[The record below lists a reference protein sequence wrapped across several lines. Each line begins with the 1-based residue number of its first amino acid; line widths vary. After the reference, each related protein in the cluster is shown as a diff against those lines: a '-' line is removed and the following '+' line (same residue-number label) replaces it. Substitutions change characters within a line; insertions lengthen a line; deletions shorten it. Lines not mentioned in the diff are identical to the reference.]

1 MRGRVPVAAGLAAVV
16 LLTPMAGAQADPK
29 PTVAQAKAK
38 LSKLNEQADTLVDRY
53 NAANEKWKKAKQKY
67 LAIND
72 DYKKQNVRVEALR
85 SGLVSMAVSSYQV
98 GEMGSWGGVFYSS
111 NPDAM
116 LSGLATL
123 NHMSAERAG
132 RLREYEGAI
141 KDLKDRRDQSK
152 AVYKE
157 ATDVRGELADEKDKV
172 DKLVREQMK
181 LLRSLGTYNPGNPN
195 SAGVVY
201 AGPASGNAL
210 SALQFAYK
218 QVGKPYRYGGTG
230 PASWDCSG
238 LVQAAWAAAGVTL
251 PRTSYEQWAWGAS
264 RRVSLDELQPGDLLW
279 HAGYG
284 HVGIY
289 AGDGKVVHAP
299 QTGDVVKIVTLAEYH
314 AIGAVRP

>member
-1 MRGRVPVAAGLAAVV
+1 MRGRVPVAAGLAAVI
-16 LLTPMAGAQADPK
+16 LLTPVTGAQADPK

-38 LSKLNEQADTLVDRY
+38 LSKLNEQADKLVDRY
-53 NAANEKWKKAKQKY
+53 NAANEKWKKSRQKY

-72 DYKKQNVRVEALR
+72 DYKKQNTRVEALR

-98 GEMGSWGGVFYSS
+98 GDMGSWGGVFYSS

-152 AVYKE
+152 VVYKE
-157 ATDVRGELADEKDKV
+157 AADVRGELAGEKEKV

-181 LLRSLGTYNPGNPN
+181 LLRSLGTFNPGNPN

-201 AGPASGNAL
+201 TGPASGNAL

-299 QTGDVVKIVTLAEYH
+299 QTGDVVKIVSLAEYH

>member
-16 LLTPMAGAQADPK
+16 LLTPMTGAQADPK

-38 LSKLNEQADTLVDRY
+38 LSKLNAQADQLVDRY
-53 NAANEKWKKAKQKY
+53 NAANEKWKKARQKY
-67 LAIND
+67 LTINE
-72 DYKKQNVRVEALR
+72 DYKKQNARVEALR

-132 RLREYEGAI
+132 RLKEYEGAI
-141 KDLKDRRDQSK
+141 KDLKSRRNQSK

-157 ATDVRGELADEKDKV
+157 AADVKDELADQKEKV
-172 DKLVREQMK
+172 DKLVQEQMK
-181 LLRSLGTYNPGNPN
+181 LLRSLGTFNPGNPN
-195 SAGVVY
+195 STGVVY
-201 AGPASGNAL
+201 NGPASGNAL
-210 SALQFAYK
+210 AALQFAYK
-218 QVGKPYRYGGTG
+218 QIGKPYRYGGTG
-230 PASWDCSG
+230 PSGWDCSG
-238 LVQAAWAAAGVTL
+238 LVQAAWAAAGVRL

-264 RRVSLDELQPGDLLW
+264 RRVSLDDLQPGDLLW

-299 QTGDVVKIVTLAEYH
+299 QTGDVVKVVTLAEYH

>member
-1 MRGRVPVAAGLAAVV
+1 MAAGLAAVV

-38 LSKLNEQADTLVDRY
+38 LSKLNAQADQLVDRY
-53 NAANEKWKKAKQKY
+53 NAANEKWKKARQKY
-67 LAIND
+67 LTINE
-72 DYKKQNVRVEALR
+72 DYKKQNTRVEALR

-132 RLREYEGAI
+132 RLKEYEGAI
-141 KDLKDRRDQSK
+141 KDLKNRRNQSK
-152 AVYKE
+152 AVYQE
-157 ATDVRGELADEKDKV
+157 AADVKDDLADEKEKV

-201 AGPASGNAL
+201 NGPASGNAL
-210 SALQFAYK
+210 AALQFAYK
-218 QVGKPYRYGGTG
+218 QIGKPYRYGGTG
-230 PASWDCSG
+230 PSGWDCSG
-238 LVQAAWAAAGVTL
+238 LVQAAWAAAGVRL

-264 RRVSLDELQPGDLLW
+264 RRVSLDDLQPGDLLW

-299 QTGDVVKIVTLAEYH
+299 QTGDVVKVVTLAEYH

>member
-152 AVYKE
+152 VVYKE

>member
-1 MRGRVPVAAGLAAVV
+1 MRGRVPVAAGLAVVV
-16 LLTPMAGAQADPK
+16 LLTPMTGAEADPK

-38 LSKLNEQADTLVDRY
+38 LSKLNEQADKLVDRY
-53 NAANEKWKKAKQKY
+53 NAANEKWKKSRQKY
-67 LAIND
+67 LAINE

-152 AVYKE
+152 VVYKE
-157 ATDVRGELADEKDKV
+157 AADVKDELAGEKEKV

-181 LLRSLGTYNPGNPN
+181 LLRSLGTFNPGNPN

-201 AGPASGNAL
+201 TGPASGNAL
-210 SALQFAYK
+210 EALQFAYK

-230 PASWDCSG
+230 PGAWDCSG
-238 LVQAAWAAAGVTL
+238 LVQAAWAAAGVRL

-299 QTGDVVKIVTLAEYH
+299 QTGDVVKIVSLAEYH

>member
-16 LLTPMAGAQADPK
+16 LLTPIAGAQADPK

-38 LSKLNEQADTLVDRY
+38 LSKLNQQADKLVDRY
-53 NAANEKWKKAKQKY
+53 NAANEKWKNAKQKY

-132 RLREYEGAI
+132 RLKAYEGAI
-141 KDLKDRRDQSK
+141 KDLKDRRDRSK
-152 AVYKE
+152 TLYKE
-157 ATDVRGELADEKDKV
+157 ATDVRGELADEKDEV

-201 AGPASGNAL
+201 TGPASGNAL

-218 QVGKPYRYGGTG
+218 QVGKPYRYGGAG
-230 PASWDCSG
+230 PDAWDCSG
-238 LVQAAWAAAGVTL
+238 LVQAAWAAAGVSL

>member
-1 MRGRVPVAAGLAAVV
+1 MRGRVPVAAGLATVV
-16 LLTPMAGAQADPK
+16 LLTPVTGAQADPK

-38 LSKLNEQADTLVDRY
+38 LSKLNKQADTLVDRY
-53 NAANEKWKKAKQKY
+53 NAASEKWKKAREKY
-67 LAIND
+67 LAING

-85 SGLVSMAVSSYQV
+85 SGLVTMAVNSYQV
-98 GEMGSWGGVFYSS
+98 GDMGSLGGVFSGGD
-111 NPDAM
+111 PDSM

-123 NHMSAERAG
+123 NHISAERAG
-132 RLREYEGAI
+132 RLKEYESAI
-141 KDLKDRRDQSK
+141 KDLKDRRDRSK
-152 AVYKE
+152 ALYKE
-157 ATDVRGELADEKDKV
+157 ATDVRGELADEKEKV

-181 LLRSLGTYNPGNPN
+181 LLRSLGTFNPGNPN
-195 SAGVVY
+195 SPGVVY
-201 AGPASGNAL
+201 TGPASGNAL
-210 SALQFAYK
+210 AALQFAYK

-230 PASWDCSG
+230 PDGWDCSG
-238 LVQAAWAAAGVTL
+238 LVQGAWAAAGVTL

>member
-1 MRGRVPVAAGLAAVV
+1 MAAGLAAVV
-16 LLTPMAGAQADPK
+16 LLTPMTGAQADPK

-38 LSKLNEQADTLVDRY
+38 LSKLNAQADQLVDRY
-53 NAANEKWKKAKQKY
+53 NAANEKWKKARQKY
-67 LAIND
+67 LTINE
-72 DYKKQNVRVEALR
+72 DYKKQNARVEALR

-132 RLREYEGAI
+132 RLKEYEGAI
-141 KDLKDRRDQSK
+141 KDLKSRRNQSK

-157 ATDVRGELADEKDKV
+157 AADVKDELADQKEKV
-172 DKLVREQMK
+172 DKLVQEQMK
-181 LLRSLGTYNPGNPN
+181 LLRSLGTFNPGNPN

-201 AGPASGNAL
+201 NGPASGNAL
-210 SALQFAYK
+210 AALQFAYK
-218 QVGKPYRYGGTG
+218 QIGKPYRYGGTG
-230 PASWDCSG
+230 PSGWDCSG
-238 LVQAAWAAAGVTL
+238 LVQAAWAAAGVRL

-264 RRVSLDELQPGDLLW
+264 RRVSLDDLQPGDLLW

-299 QTGDVVKIVTLAEYH
+299 QTGDVVKVVTLAEYH

>member
-16 LLTPMAGAQADPK
+16 LLTPMTGAQADPK

-38 LSKLNEQADTLVDRY
+38 LSKLNAQADQLVDRY
-53 NAANEKWKKAKQKY
+53 NAANEKWKKARQKY
-67 LAIND
+67 LTINE
-72 DYKKQNVRVEALR
+72 DYKKQNARVESLR

-98 GEMGSWGGVFYSS
+98 GDMGSWGGVFYSS

-132 RLREYEGAI
+132 RLKQYEGAI
-141 KDLKDRRDQSK
+141 KDLKDRRNQSK
-152 AVYKE
+152 AVYQE
-157 ATDVRGELADEKDKV
+157 AADVKDELADEKEKV

-181 LLRSLGTYNPGNPN
+181 LLRSLGTFNPGNPN

-201 AGPASGNAL
+201 NGPASGNAL
-210 SALQFAYK
+210 AALQFAYK
-218 QVGKPYRYGGTG
+218 QIGKPYRYGGTG
-230 PASWDCSG
+230 PGAWDCSG
-238 LVQAAWAAAGVTL
+238 LVQAAWEAAGVRL

-264 RRVSLDELQPGDLLW
+264 RRVSLDDLQPGDLLW

-299 QTGDVVKIVTLAEYH
+299 QTGDVVKVVTLAEYH

>member
-16 LLTPMAGAQADPK
+16 LLTPMTGAEADPK

-38 LSKLNEQADTLVDRY
+38 LSKLNEQADKLVDRY
-53 NAANEKWKKAKQKY
+53 NAANEKWKKSRQKY

-157 ATDVRGELADEKDKV
+157 AADVKDELAGEKEKV

-181 LLRSLGTYNPGNPN
+181 LLRSLGTFNPGNPN

-201 AGPASGNAL
+201 TGPASGNAL
-210 SALQFAYK
+210 EALQFAYK

-230 PASWDCSG
+230 PGAWDCSG
-238 LVQAAWAAAGVTL
+238 LVQAAWAAAGVRL

-299 QTGDVVKIVTLAEYH
+299 QTGDVVKIVSLAEYH